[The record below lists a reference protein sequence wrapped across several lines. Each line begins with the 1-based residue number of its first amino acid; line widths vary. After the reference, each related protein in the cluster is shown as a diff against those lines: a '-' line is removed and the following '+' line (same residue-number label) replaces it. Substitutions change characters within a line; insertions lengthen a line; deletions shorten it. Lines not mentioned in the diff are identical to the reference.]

1 MTRTDAKNFNN
12 DVQTALKE
20 IFAKYG
26 MSIDKTNITY
36 NDYEIRLNLKAT
48 KKADSGVKVISPSLK
63 AKIMWNLGYNGED
76 VLERTFK
83 VSSLG
88 PCKIVD
94 YNSRCSRYP
103 FVVQDKSG
111 KMYKTSKSS
120 ITID

>member
-1 MTRTDAKNFNN
+1 MTRTDAKNFNS
-12 DVQTALKE
+12 DVQAALKE

-26 MSIDKTNITY
+26 MSIDKTSISY
-36 NDYEIRLNLKAT
+36 NDYEISLNMKAT

-63 AKIMWNLGYNGED
+63 AKIMWNLGYHGED
-76 VLERTFK
+76 ILERTFK
-83 VSSLG
+83 VSRLG

-94 YNSRCSRYP
+94 YNSRCSKYP